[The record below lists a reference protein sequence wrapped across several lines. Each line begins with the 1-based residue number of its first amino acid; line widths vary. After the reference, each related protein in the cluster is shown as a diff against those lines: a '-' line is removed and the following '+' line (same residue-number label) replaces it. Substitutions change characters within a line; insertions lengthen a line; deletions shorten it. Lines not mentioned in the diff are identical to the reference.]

1 MGKKMYHF
9 SVLDLSPIP
18 EGSNAT
24 VALRNSLD
32 LAQKAEK
39 LGYNRYWLA
48 EHHNMP
54 GIASAATSVVIG
66 HIAAGTKTIRVGAGG
81 IMLPNHSPLVIAE
94 QFGTLASLYPDRID
108 LGLGRAPGGDKLI
121 SAAMSYGSKI
131 GILHGAAQYVNQ
143 NSDGQIEETESIS
156 AGLDYP
162 GISPLHCFLKDTKRA
177 RYTAASDEEAL
188 KAYQLVTKYENLR
201 PSLEP
206 SHAFSVAIKEAK
218 KLSKDTIVIINSC
231 GDAYKDRGIL
241 EKRLGKKYV
250 KSN

>member
-1 MGKKMYHF
+1 MDYDKKQVEF
-9 SVLDLSPIP
+9 
-18 EGSNAT
+18 
-24 VALRNSLD
+24 
-32 LAQKAEK
+32 
-39 LGYNRYWLA
+39 
-48 EHHNMP
+48 
-54 GIASAATSVVIG
+54 IG
-66 HIAAGTKTIRVGAGG
+66 VEAGG
-81 IMLPNHSPLVIAE
+81 PAKSKRHAAPL
-94 QFGTLASLYPDRID
+94 T
-108 LGLGRAPGGDKLI
+108 
-121 SAAMSYGSKI
+121 YGSKI

-143 NSDGQIEETESIS
+143 DSDGQIEETESIS

-188 KAYQLVTKYENLR
+188 KAYQIVTKYENLR

-218 KLSKDTIVIINSC
+218 RLSKDTIVIINSC

-241 EKRLGKKYV
+241 EKKLGRRYV